1 MKTSR
6 YKKGYCHA
14 KSIHIRFGKTPND
27 DTPGLFRVRI
37 TSELA
42 DCADLKF

>member
-1 MKTSR
+1 MLRVFIFDSEKR
-6 YKKGYCHA
+6 
-14 KSIHIRFGKTPND
+14 PND